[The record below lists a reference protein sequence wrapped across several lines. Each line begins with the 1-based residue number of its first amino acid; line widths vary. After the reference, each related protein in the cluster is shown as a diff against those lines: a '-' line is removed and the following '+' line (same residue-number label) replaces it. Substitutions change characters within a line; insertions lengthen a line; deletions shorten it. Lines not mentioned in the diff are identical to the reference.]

1 MDGVLHT
8 MLGTLDLI
16 LREDLILNCGVRV
29 CLCVCVVCVFHD
41 YIAFKEDYC
50 ERSIEHGFLGK

>member
-1 MDGVLHT
+1 

-16 LREDLILNCGVRV
+16 LRQDLTLNCGVRV
-29 CLCVCVVCVFHD
+29 FVCVCGVCVFHD
-41 YIAFKEDYC
+41 HISFKEDYC